1 MSTYSRPAAKK
12 NKMAIDAYAYRNVA
26 AFINFSCQP
35 NLEMKGVEGTHGD
48 KDFKRVAFFAKKT
61 ILVGCELGYTRDVNS
76 GDSGKNR
83 TIPCYCNAAQC
94 KGFV

>member
-1 MSTYSRPAAKK
+1 
-12 NKMAIDAYAYRNVA
+12 MAIDAYAYRNVA

-76 GDSGKNR
+76 GDSGKNGQSLAIVTR
-83 TIPCYCNAAQC
+83 LSAKGSSEAA
-94 KGFV
+94 VRASWE